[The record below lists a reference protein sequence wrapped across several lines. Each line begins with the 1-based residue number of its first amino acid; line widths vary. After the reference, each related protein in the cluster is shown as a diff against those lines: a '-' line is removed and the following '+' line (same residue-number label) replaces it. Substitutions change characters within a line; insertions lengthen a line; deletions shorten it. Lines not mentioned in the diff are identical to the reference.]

1 MEAIR
6 MVILNVEKL
15 LKDKKKTKEWLCNEM
30 DISHYNL
37 NKSIKGTAKSIS
49 YKYIEGF
56 CKALECTPN
65 ELMTIIYDTDNNE

>member
-1 MEAIR
+1 

-15 LKDKKKTKEWLCNEM
+15 LKKKNKSKEWLCNQM

-37 NKSIKGTAKSIS
+37 NKSIKGVAKSIS

-56 CKALECTPN
+56 CEYLECTPS
-65 ELMTIIYDTDNNE
+65 ELMTINFDEQKNDDNL

>member
-1 MEAIR
+1 
-6 MVILNVEKL
+6 MVILNVEQL
-15 LKDKKKTKEWLCNEM
+15 LKKKKKTKEWLCNEM

>member
-1 MEAIR
+1 

-15 LKDKKKTKEWLCNEM
+15 LKKKNKSKEWLCNQM

-37 NKSIKGTAKSIS
+37 NKSIKGVAKSIS

-56 CKALECTPN
+56 CKYLECTPS
-65 ELMTIIYDTDNNE
+65 ELMTIKFDEQKNDDNL

>member
-1 MEAIR
+1 

-15 LKDKKKTKEWLCNEM
+15 LKDKNKSKEWLCNQM

-37 NKSIKGTAKSIS
+37 NKSLKGTAKSIS

-65 ELMTIIYDTDNNE
+65 ELMTIIKDEEK